1 MKTRNNKY
9 ILFLVLGV
17 IVLGIAY
24 TACKDITPEQ
34 QRIENKV
41 ELKLS
46 K

>member
-9 ILFLVLGV
+9 ILYLVLGV
-17 IVLGIAY
+17 ILGIAY

>member
-1 MKTRNNKY
+1 MKVK
-9 ILFLVLGV
+9 ILYLILGV
-17 IVLGIAY
+17 IVLGIVY

-34 QRIENKV
+34 QRIESDV